1 MIFVKFKS
9 DNNTLLSMN
18 KNSIKKA
25 IKFVIPSG
33 LVEIW
38 HKRFHGKNNSQIER
52 IKKRIKYNKEGNQ
65 DIDIYWDDE
74 FVEILD
80 SWGTDNAWLEI
91 QLLLANCKGK
101 VLDIACGS
109 APVLEICK
117 DFRNIELYGC
127 DISDKLIARA
137 HELRGIPKEKLLITD
152 ATKMDYDDDEFNYSY
167 SIGSLEHFT
176 EEGIDQVIAESYR
189 VTKYGSFHM
198 LPTNEKG
205 ENEGW
210 ISPLQSY
217 HNNSINWW
225 LGHFKKKYDTVIV
238 VKSKW
243 HDQGRSFGHWFLC
256 YKNLPA

>member
-1 MIFVKFKS
+1 M
-9 DNNTLLSMN
+9 NTKDL
-18 KNSIKKA
+18 KKA
-25 IKFVIPSG
+25 IKFLVPSG
-33 LVEIW
+33 IVDYW
-38 HKRFHGKNNSQIER
+38 HQRSHRHNNSKIER
-52 IKKRIKYNKEGNQ
+52 IKSRLEYNKKGNQ

-80 SWGTDNAWLEI
+80 TWGADNAWLEI
-91 QLLLANCKGK
+91 QLLLANCTGK

-117 DFRNIELYGC
+117 DFRNIDLYGC
-127 DISDKLIARA
+127 DISDKLINRA
-137 HELRGIPKEKLLITD
+137 HEQRGIPREKLLITD
-152 ATKMDYDDDEFNYSY
+152 ATKMDYRDDEFNYSY

-176 EEGIDQVIAESYR
+176 EEGIDQVISESYR

-205 ENEGW
+205 ENGGW

-217 HNNSINWW
+217 HNNSIDWW
-225 LGHFKKKYDTVIV
+225 LGHFRKKYNTVLV

-243 HDQGRSFGHWFLC
+243 HDPGRSFGHWFLC